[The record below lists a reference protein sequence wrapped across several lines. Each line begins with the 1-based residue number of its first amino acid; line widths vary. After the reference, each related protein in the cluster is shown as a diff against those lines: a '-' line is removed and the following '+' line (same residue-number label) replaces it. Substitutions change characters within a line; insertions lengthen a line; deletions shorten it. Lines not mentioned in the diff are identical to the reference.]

1 MKRLI
6 VILAIIVL
14 FGCDSD
20 DAPDCLKSAGGE
32 TTQVYNLPA
41 FDKVT
46 INNEF
51 MVYLTYGAEKNI
63 SVTAGENLLS
73 DISLEVINGELIVKN
88 NAGCK
93 WVRSYDFPILEITTD
108 DLHFIEIIGGTKLES
123 ANTLL
128 YPSLFMKSKD
138 SNGMVDLD
146 IDMVNFGIDGNEIT
160 NYNIEGVA
168 TNLNLT
174 FSSGDSRF
182 EGRQLLVENAN
193 VVHNGTNDIVINV
206 RASLTG
212 RLGSTGDLI
221 YVGQAPQFVDV
232 NITNRGR
239 LIDGTN

>member
-1 MKRLI
+1 MKKLI
-6 VILAIIVL
+6 IILTIIVL

-20 DAPDCLKSAGGE
+20 NSPDCLKSTGN
-32 TTQVYNLPA
+32 VISKD
-41 FDKVT
+41 FDLSDFDMLT

-51 MVYLTYGAEKNI
+51 KVYITHGTEQKVKLKI
-63 SVTAGENLLS
+63 GENLLN
-73 DISLEVINGELIVKN
+73 DITLEVIDGELIVKN

-93 WVRSYDFPILEITTD
+93 WVRSYDFPILEITSND
-108 DLHFIEIIGGTKLES
+108 INFIEIIGGSEVYS
-123 ANTLL
+123 VNTLS

-146 IDMVNFGIDGNEIT
+146 IAMINFGVDGNEIT
-160 NYNIEGVA
+160 NYNIEGSV

-182 EGRQLLVENAN
+182 EGGKLVAEFAT
-193 VVHNGTNDIVINV
+193 VVHNGSNDIIVN
-206 RASLTG
+206 ANESLTG
-212 RLGSTGDLI
+212 SINSTGDLI
-221 YVGQAPQFVDV
+221 YVDQQPQTIDV

>member
-6 VILAIIVL
+6 IILTFVAL

-20 DAPDCLKSAGGE
+20 NAPDCLKSAGSE
-32 TTQVYNLPA
+32 TTQVFDLPE
-41 FDKVT
+41 FDKMT

-51 MVYLTYGAEKNI
+51 KVYLTYGSEKSI
-63 SVTAGENLLS
+63 SVTTGENLLS
-73 DISLEVINGELIVKN
+73 DISLEVVNGELIVKN

-108 DLHFIEIIGGTKLES
+108 DLDFIEIIGGSEIYST
-123 ANTLL
+123 NTLRFAA
-128 YPSLFMKSKD
+128 LFMKSKD
-138 SNGMVDLD
+138 SNGLINLD
-146 IDMVNFGIDGNEIT
+146 IDMVDFGVDGNEIT
-160 NYNIEGVA
+160 NYNVEGVA

-182 EGRQLLVENAN
+182 EGSNLLVTNAI
-193 VVHNGTNDIVINV
+193 VVHNGSNDMIVNV
-206 RASLTG
+206 SESLSG
-212 RLGSTGDLI
+212 RVGSTGDLI